1 MTLIRVLNRTRGTV
15 LGSRVRLA
23 DGLWSRSRGF
33 LFRPAPSAGEGIL
46 LSPCRAVHMYGVRYP
61 LDVVFISDTGQV
73 VATYPRLRPWRRSGI
88 HGSAYHA
95 LELPAGTIRATGTAP
110 GDLLSWA
117 SVDGD
122 AAALELSDQLGMEH
136 SVEQGAERANG
147 AGDTAV
153 DEPVPHAPGAPRRVP
168 EPMPERMP
176 ERASEPASER
186 ERRHA

>member
-46 LSPCRAVHMYGVRYP
+46 LSPCRAVHMYGVRFP
-61 LDVVFISDTGQV
+61 LDVVFLSDTGQV
-73 VATYPRLRPWRRSGI
+73 VATYPRLLPWRRSGV

-122 AAALELSDQLGMEH
+122 AAALELSEQLG
-136 SVEQGAERANG
+136 VAAGAERANG
-147 AGDTAV
+147 AGNTAA
-153 DEPVPHAPGAPRRVP
+153 DEPADEQAD
-168 EPMPERMP
+168 
-176 ERASEPASER
+176 EPADEPAR
-186 ERRHA
+186 ERKHA

>member
-1 MTLIRVLNRTRGTV
+1 
-15 LGSRVRLA
+15 
-23 DGLWSRSRGF
+23 
-33 LFRPAPSAGEGIL
+33 
-46 LSPCRAVHMYGVRYP
+46 MYGVRYP

-122 AAALELSDQLGMEH
+122 AAALELSDQRSMEL
-136 SVEQGAERANG
+136 SAEPGAERANG
-147 AGDTAV
+147 EGDTAA
-153 DEPVPHAPGAPRRVP
+153 DEPAPHAPGPPRRVP
-168 EPMPERMP
+168 EPMPER
-176 ERASEPASER
+176 ASER